1 MTEHGHNFIREIA
14 EAYRALESEPDL
26 KRQVHDFEGRH
37 IRDGDTIARLET
49 RIMELKAAQDELN
62 TKLRSVEAERDEA
75 GFRQLEAEDKVATLV
90 HTFQVVHSTVGQ
102 AVAAGTGS
110 ERDITVLM
118 SPQEKAELE
127 SFKAEQLH
135 KAEEATRKAEQ
146 DCLAAEEA
154 ARPKPEPVYPQA
166 VPSEPVEVVN
176 ETYAFGIQGQ
186 AYSKETGLPVQP
198 MGQSEPLPT
207 SDMAPA
213 VPESGL
219 SPSAPTQPVTTE
231 SAPQSEGDMTKAHYG
246 DIQPR
251 GKYFGKRYAEWDYY
265 VPLSSWLEGGGTEED
280 YHWRPAAI

>member
-49 RIMELKAAQDELN
+49 RIMELKAHEDELN
-62 TKLRSVEAERDEA
+62 AKLRSVEAERDEA

-146 DCLAAEEA
+146 DRLAAEEA

-166 VPSEPVEVVN
+166 VPSEAV
-176 ETYAFGIQGQ
+176 GQ
-186 AYSKETGLPVQP
+186 AAPHWTEPVDIIAGQGYQPVQ
-198 MGQSEPLPT
+198 GQSEPLPT
-207 SDMAPA
+207 PA
-213 VPESGL
+213 DPESGL

-231 SAPQSEGDMTKAHYG
+231 SVLQSEGDMTKAHYG
-246 DIQPR
+246 DIQSR

-280 YHWRPAAI
+280 YHWRPAAVNRG

>member
-26 KRQVHDFEGRH
+26 KRQVHEFESRH
-37 IRDGDTIARLET
+37 IRDGETIARLET
-49 RIMELKAAQDELN
+49 RIMELKAHEDELN

-75 GFRQLEAEDKVATLV
+75 GFRQLEAEDKVVNLV
-90 HTFQVVHSTVGQ
+90 HAFQVVHSTIGQ

-127 SFKAEQLH
+127 SFKAEQTRKAEEAAH
-135 KAEEATRKAEQ
+135 KAEE
-146 DCLAAEEA
+146 D
-154 ARPKPEPVYPQA
+154 ARPKLEPVYPQA
-166 VPSEPVEVVN
+166 VPFVPEPVN
-176 ETYAFGIQGQ
+176 EWFAPIPEGQPIGQTAPHWTEPVDIIAGQGYQ
-186 AYSKETGLPVQP
+186 PVQ
-198 MGQSEPLPT
+198 GQSEPLPT
-207 SDMAPA
+207 PA

-219 SPSAPTQPVTTE
+219 SPSASSHPAPIAE
-231 SAPQSEGDMTKAHYG
+231 SVPQSEPY
-246 DIQPR
+246 R

-280 YHWRPAAI
+280 YHWRPAAVNRG